1 MRGHLLLGLTYIHR
15 GDRVEGIE
23 EIRKAV
29 ALSEG
34 GSGAE
39 ALLWYAYAT
48 SGDKDSAL
56 KVLEKLHM
64 RSRSGYVPP
73 TSFAVIYSGLNEKE
87 QAFQWL
93 EKAFQERSG
102 LLIFLRVDPVSGNLH
117 SDPRFADLLARL
129 NLPSEN
135 VGYIN

>member
-1 MRGHLLLGLTYIHR
+1 MGLTYIHR

-39 ALLWYAYAT
+39 ALLGYAYAT